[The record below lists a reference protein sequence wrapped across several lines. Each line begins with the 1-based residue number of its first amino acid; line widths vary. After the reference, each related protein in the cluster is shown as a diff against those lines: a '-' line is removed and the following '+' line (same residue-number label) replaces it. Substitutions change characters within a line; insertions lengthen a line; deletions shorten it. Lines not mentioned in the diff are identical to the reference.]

1 MAARSSHVS
10 HHAGVSAHPQGG
22 RTHNAVAGGQ
32 QLGEI
37 MVNLLNKYFMKKN
50 KIIVI
55 AIIVAVVIICLVS
68 IKYLP
73 FWSTIIST
81 ATAVAGFFAGWY
93 AKKWYD
99 QNRKE
104 E

>member
-1 MAARSSHVS
+1 
-10 HHAGVSAHPQGG
+10 
-22 RTHNAVAGGQ
+22 
-32 QLGEI
+32 
-37 MVNLLNKYFMKKN
+37 MKKN

-73 FWSTIIST
+73 FWSTIIS
-81 ATAVAGFFAGWY
+81 AVTAVAGFFTGWY

-99 QNRKE
+99 
-104 E
+104 

>member
-1 MAARSSHVS
+1 
-10 HHAGVSAHPQGG
+10 
-22 RTHNAVAGGQ
+22 
-32 QLGEI
+32 
-37 MVNLLNKYFMKKN
+37 MKKH

-55 AIIVAVVIICLVS
+55 AIIVAVVAVVAICLVS
-68 IKYLP
+68 IKFLP

-81 ATAVAGFFAGWY
+81 VTAVAGFFAGWW

>member
-1 MAARSSHVS
+1 
-10 HHAGVSAHPQGG
+10 
-22 RTHNAVAGGQ
+22 
-32 QLGEI
+32 
-37 MVNLLNKYFMKKN
+37 MKKH

-55 AIIVAVVIICLVS
+55 AIVVAVVAICLVS
-68 IKYLP
+68 IKFLP

-81 ATAVAGFFAGWY
+81 ATAVAGIFAGWY
-93 AKKWYD
+93 AKQWYD

>member
-1 MAARSSHVS
+1 MAARCSHS
-10 HHAGVSAHPQGG
+10 HRATGVSAHPQGVG
-22 RTHNAVAGGQ
+22 THDAVAGGQ
-32 QLGEI
+32 QLGKI
-37 MVNLLNKYFMKKN
+37 MVNLLNQYIMKKH

-55 AIIVAVVIICLVS
+55 AIVVAVVAICLVS
-68 IKYLP
+68 IKFLP

-93 AKKWYD
+93 AKQWYD

>member
-1 MAARSSHVS
+1 MENSLN
-10 HHAGVSAHPQGG
+10 GK
-22 RTHNAVAGGQ
+22 RTDIKIN
-32 QLGEI
+32 
-37 MVNLLNKYFMKKN
+37 NMKKN

-55 AIIVAVVIICLVS
+55 AIIVAVVIICLFS

-81 ATAVAGFFAGWY
+81 LTAVAGFFAGWY

>member
-1 MAARSSHVS
+1 
-10 HHAGVSAHPQGG
+10 
-22 RTHNAVAGGQ
+22 
-32 QLGEI
+32 
-37 MVNLLNKYFMKKN
+37 MVNLLNQYIMKKH

-55 AIIVAVVIICLVS
+55 AIVVAVVAICLVS
-68 IKYLP
+68 IKFLP

-93 AKKWYD
+93 AKQWYD